1 MHVINWTALDEY
13 KTEYLTVC
21 DRVADLLATQEN
33 KEDEIL
39 SITDRVDE
47 LLDAQDIAFG
57 NEIARAREKRARLR
71 EECVELR
78 RERRSLEARRDW
90 LLVQASIVFKD

>member
-13 KTEYLTVC
+13 KIEYLTVC
-21 DRVADLLATQEN
+21 DRIAELLAQQEN

-47 LLDAQDIAFG
+47 LLDAQDATFG
-57 NEIARAREKRARLR
+57 NEIARAREKRTRLR